1 MTNSDADSNQALHLL
16 NQGLEAE
23 AFDLCETQVLELI
36 RLCASGLM
44 RGLKVQKV
52 LGYFEQI
59 YLMRFP
65 NPKPMQGLVLR
76 VVPIQE
82 TKRIARAT
90 KESIFLQQSR
100 PEVAGCLVPRHLGSF
115 ISENQEVFITELLP
129 GTVMTGVRIGRS
141 EALKIADA
149 IWSIQQML
157 SQTTLGAEIITNAKS
172 STPYHS
178 ARIAK
183 FLKRQFG
190 LNTEPRELEFFSA
203 LDELRASSSVIVS
216 DRSPA
221 NFVADGESIGAF
233 DFEVAFA
240 GIAFEDWSWF
250 IDDPRLNSSLSRQ
263 ELLQVF
269 SKHFAQTT
277 NANEATIRSAFHLCS
292 IFVCI
297 KQHCLMLATEQEEMA
312 RHYLDCASES
322 AQQTKLKEAIE
333 LIRKLQA
340 ISPRGFPKQ

>member
-1 MTNSDADSNQALHLL
+1 MANSDADSDQALQLL
-16 NQGLEAE
+16 KQGLEAGT
-23 AFDLCETQVLELI
+23 FDLCETQIQKLI
-36 RLCASGLM
+36 ELCASRLM

-52 LGYFEQI
+52 LGYSEQT

-76 VVPIQE
+76 VVPTQE
-82 TKRIARAT
+82 TKRIIRAT
-90 KESIFLQQSR
+90 KESTFLKQSR
-100 PEVAGCLVPRHLGSF
+100 PEVAGCLIPRHLGSF
-115 ISENQEVFITELLP
+115 VSENQMVFVTELLT
-129 GTVMTGVRIGRS
+129 GTVMTEVCVGRA

-149 IWSIQQML
+149 IWSIQQRL
-157 SQTTLGAEIITNAKS
+157 SQTTLGAEIITSAKS

-190 LNTEPRELEFFSA
+190 WNIGLEELAFFNA

-221 NFVADGESIGAF
+221 NFVADGENIGAF

-250 IDDPRLNSSLSRQ
+250 IDDPRLNSSLSRL

-269 SKHFAQTT
+269 SEHFAQTT
-277 NANEATIRSAFHLCS
+277 NANEITASNAFHLCS

-297 KQHCLMLATEQEEMA
+297 KQHCLMLANGRDEMA
-312 RHYLDCASES
+312 KHYLDCASES
-322 AQQTKLKEAIE
+322 AKQSRLKEAIE

-340 ISPRGFPKQ
+340 ISPNGFPKQ